1 MITKISSYIT
11 SYFEGKT
18 FTSGIILSSPFLSY
32 FFHLTYSAVKRFRS
46 DALVEI
52 FMEYCGLGKF

>member
-11 SYFEGKT
+11 SYFEAK
-18 FTSGIILSSPFLSY
+18 
-32 FFHLTYSAVKRFRS
+32 TYSAVKRFRS